1 MSKINAVRLINVNY
15 NNNAY
20 RISDEIMYFNGES
33 TLLSLQNGGG
43 KSVLVQMLTA
53 PFVHQRYRNTKDRLF
68 ESYFTTNKPSF
79 ILVEWALD
87 QGAGYVLTGLMV
99 RKAQDIQEDKK
110 DNLDI
115 IGIVSEYQES
125 CIQDI
130 NHLPV
135 VEKGKK
141 EMILKNYN
149 SCKLLF
155 ESYKK
160 DRDMKFF
167 YYDLTNYAQSRQY
180 FDKLME
186 YQINY
191 KEWETIIKKINVKES
206 GLSDLF
212 SDCKDE
218 KGLTEKWFLEA
229 IESKLNKEKNRIRE
243 FQAILEKYA
252 GQYKDNRSKIKR
264 RDNIRAFKEEAES
277 IRTRAEEYQ
286 TAENEERNQEN
297 KIAWFIHDV
306 NELLNETQ
314 KEYNSSKEQMEN
326 LDKDVARVEYE
337 ELSSK
342 VYESEREKNLHLSD
356 RDMIDMERE
365 NLQEEA
371 SKIKKNLHIL
381 ICARGQR
388 AADEEKEELELLR
401 EKIAVA
407 RQQGEDL
414 EPERKALGFLLK
426 GFFEGQL
433 QNNRQQ
439 QSIKNERAKK
449 AEEEAFEEE
458 RKVQELEEKI
468 RDCFG
473 RKGKLESQIE
483 AYSRIEEQYNSKYQ
497 EELRRNILGSYEAGN
512 LQIHQQIYEQK
523 LEKTM
528 RERTESQKKWEADKE
543 VIRGQERKL
552 EDKKEALIHKK
563 TEIQNQTGRYQT
575 YEKELEERKI
585 VLKYLDI
592 EERYL
597 LDQEKILNT
606 SERKLR
612 ELEELRRNL
621 EKEEDILEKE
631 YTGLTSGKVLELPEE
646 LEKELTNLDIHAV
659 YGMEWLKKN
668 GYSRKKN
675 QELVHKNPF
684 LPYALI
690 LTRQEMEKLGRNGKN
705 ICTSFPV
712 PIVERERLEEVQ
724 EKYTEKIVR
733 FPGISFYI
741 LFNENLLDEE
751 KLQAMI
757 WEKKQQLE
765 KNGQLISLRKKE
777 YAEYFQRQ
785 EMIKNQAVTKENWL
799 EVQETLKKLDEDKK
813 YLEKEI
819 RDDAQNLEKLKREH
833 EELQSFIT
841 NTGIEIQ
848 HQRQKLEDF
857 KLLKKDYESYESN
870 RGLLEKCK
878 KEEARYQ
885 ENQKLSRDRQE
896 KLLEEK
902 KTLEYSINML
912 SREEERLNGK
922 LTRYAAY
929 ENSEQKFQ
937 LDESMSPEQMEARYE
952 AITSVL
958 SQELKDL
965 EAQEMKAAG
974 RYQREKEELEHL
986 QKKYGLKPEQWKNV
1000 LYDRKEE
1007 THQEVMLEDFERKI
1021 QTKDLQWNEADK
1033 KAAVAQSKISE
1044 LMKRIRLVC
1053 GMEEPLPQNE
1063 IQGQDF
1069 QARRNQLL
1077 FQIKEEKKHGD
1088 FLNGKLR
1095 SYEEN
1100 LTALSEYNELIPVET
1115 VEWEPVSSD
1124 MTAVE
1129 LRNFKGILIRDYN
1142 QKLRDTRL
1150 RKEELVQL
1158 LNKIIR
1164 MESFQDDF
1172 YRKPLEQMLELS
1184 GDAER
1189 VLIQLKTTVQSYDS
1203 LMEKLEVDISVV
1215 EREKERIV
1223 ELMEDYVQ
1231 EIHRN
1236 LGKIDHN
1243 STITIREKSV
1253 KMLKIQL
1260 PDWEENAGLY
1270 HLRLEDFIDKV
1281 TMEGV
1286 EIFEKNEN
1294 AQEFFGSSITTKNLY
1309 DQVVG
1314 IGNVQIHLYKI
1325 EAQREYPIT
1334 WKEVAR
1340 NSGGEGFLSAFVILS
1355 SLLYYMRKDDTDIFA
1370 DRNEGK
1376 VLIMDNPFAQTN
1388 ASHLLI
1394 PLMDMAKKTNTQL
1407 ICLTGLGG
1415 DSIYNR
1421 FDNIYILNLIAASLR
1436 GGTQYLKAEHRRGK
1450 EPDELI
1456 TARIEIGEQ
1465 QELLF

>member
-1 MSKINAVRLINVNY
+1 M
-15 NNNAY
+15 
-20 RISDEIMYFNGES
+20 
-33 TLLSLQNGGG
+33 
-43 KSVLVQMLTA
+43 
-53 PFVHQRYRNTKDRLF
+53 
-68 ESYFTTNKPSF
+68 
-79 ILVEWALD
+79 
-87 QGAGYVLTGLMV
+87 
-99 RKAQDIQEDKK
+99 
-110 DNLDI
+110 
-115 IGIVSEYQES
+115 
-125 CIQDI
+125 
-130 NHLPV
+130 
-135 VEKGKK
+135 
-141 EMILKNYN
+141 
-149 SCKLLF
+149 
-155 ESYKK
+155 
-160 DRDMKFF
+160 
-167 YYDLTNYAQSRQY
+167 
-180 FDKLME
+180 
-186 YQINY
+186 
-191 KEWETIIKKINVKES
+191 
-206 GLSDLF
+206 
-212 SDCKDE
+212 
-218 KGLTEKWFLEA
+218 
-229 IESKLNKEKNRIRE
+229 
-243 FQAILEKYA
+243 
-252 GQYKDNRSKIKR
+252 
-264 RDNIRAFKEEAES
+264 
-277 IRTRAEEYQ
+277 
-286 TAENEERNQEN
+286 
-297 KIAWFIHDV
+297 
-306 NELLNETQ
+306 
-314 KEYNSSKEQMEN
+314 
-326 LDKDVARVEYE
+326 
-337 ELSSK
+337 
-342 VYESEREKNLHLSD
+342 
-356 RDMIDMERE
+356 
-365 NLQEEA
+365 
-371 SKIKKNLHIL
+371 
-381 ICARGQR
+381 
-388 AADEEKEELELLR
+388 AA
-401 EKIAVA
+401 
-407 RQQGEDL
+407 
-414 EPERKALGFLLK
+414 
-426 GFFEGQL
+426 
-433 QNNRQQ
+433 
-439 QSIKNERAKK
+439 
-449 AEEEAFEEE
+449 
-458 RKVQELEEKI
+458 
-468 RDCFG
+468 
-473 RKGKLESQIE
+473 
-483 AYSRIEEQYNSKYQ
+483 
-497 EELRRNILGSYEAGN
+497 YEAGA

-751 KLQAMI
+751 KLHEMI
-757 WEKKQQLE
+757 WERKQQLE
-765 KNGQLISLRKKE
+765 KIGQLISLRKKE

-848 HQRQKLEDF
+848 HQQQKLEDF

-885 ENQKLSRDRQE
+885 ENQKLSRDKQE

-912 SREEERLNGK
+912 SREEERLNGR

-937 LDESMSPEQMEARYE
+937 LDKSMSPEQMEARYE

-1077 FQIKEEKKHGD
+1077 FQIKEEKKAWG
-1088 FLNGKLR
+1088 FPKRKASKL
-1095 SYEEN
+1095 
-1100 LTALSEYNELIPVET
+1100 
-1115 VEWEPVSSD
+1115 
-1124 MTAVE
+1124 
-1129 LRNFKGILIRDYN
+1129 
-1142 QKLRDTRL
+1142 
-1150 RKEELVQL
+1150 
-1158 LNKIIR
+1158 
-1164 MESFQDDF
+1164 
-1172 YRKPLEQMLELS
+1172 
-1184 GDAER
+1184 
-1189 VLIQLKTTVQSYDS
+1189 
-1203 LMEKLEVDISVV
+1203 
-1215 EREKERIV
+1215 
-1223 ELMEDYVQ
+1223 
-1231 EIHRN
+1231 
-1236 LGKIDHN
+1236 
-1243 STITIREKSV
+1243 
-1253 KMLKIQL
+1253 
-1260 PDWEENAGLY
+1260 
-1270 HLRLEDFIDKV
+1270 
-1281 TMEGV
+1281 
-1286 EIFEKNEN
+1286 
-1294 AQEFFGSSITTKNLY
+1294 
-1309 DQVVG
+1309 
-1314 IGNVQIHLYKI
+1314 
-1325 EAQREYPIT
+1325 
-1334 WKEVAR
+1334 
-1340 NSGGEGFLSAFVILS
+1340 
-1355 SLLYYMRKDDTDIFA
+1355 
-1370 DRNEGK
+1370 
-1376 VLIMDNPFAQTN
+1376 
-1388 ASHLLI
+1388 
-1394 PLMDMAKKTNTQL
+1394 
-1407 ICLTGLGG
+1407 
-1415 DSIYNR
+1415 
-1421 FDNIYILNLIAASLR
+1421 
-1436 GGTQYLKAEHRRGK
+1436 
-1450 EPDELI
+1450 
-1456 TARIEIGEQ
+1456 
-1465 QELLF
+1465 

>member
-1 MSKINAVRLINVNY
+1 M
-15 NNNAY
+15 
-20 RISDEIMYFNGES
+20 
-33 TLLSLQNGGG
+33 
-43 KSVLVQMLTA
+43 
-53 PFVHQRYRNTKDRLF
+53 
-68 ESYFTTNKPSF
+68 
-79 ILVEWALD
+79 
-87 QGAGYVLTGLMV
+87 
-99 RKAQDIQEDKK
+99 
-110 DNLDI
+110 
-115 IGIVSEYQES
+115 
-125 CIQDI
+125 
-130 NHLPV
+130 
-135 VEKGKK
+135 
-141 EMILKNYN
+141 
-149 SCKLLF
+149 
-155 ESYKK
+155 
-160 DRDMKFF
+160 
-167 YYDLTNYAQSRQY
+167 
-180 FDKLME
+180 
-186 YQINY
+186 
-191 KEWETIIKKINVKES
+191 
-206 GLSDLF
+206 
-212 SDCKDE
+212 
-218 KGLTEKWFLEA
+218 
-229 IESKLNKEKNRIRE
+229 
-243 FQAILEKYA
+243 
-252 GQYKDNRSKIKR
+252 
-264 RDNIRAFKEEAES
+264 
-277 IRTRAEEYQ
+277 
-286 TAENEERNQEN
+286 
-297 KIAWFIHDV
+297 
-306 NELLNETQ
+306 
-314 KEYNSSKEQMEN
+314 
-326 LDKDVARVEYE
+326 
-337 ELSSK
+337 
-342 VYESEREKNLHLSD
+342 
-356 RDMIDMERE
+356 
-365 NLQEEA
+365 
-371 SKIKKNLHIL
+371 
-381 ICARGQR
+381 
-388 AADEEKEELELLR
+388 
-401 EKIAVA
+401 
-407 RQQGEDL
+407 
-414 EPERKALGFLLK
+414 
-426 GFFEGQL
+426 
-433 QNNRQQ
+433 
-439 QSIKNERAKK
+439 
-449 AEEEAFEEE
+449 
-458 RKVQELEEKI
+458 
-468 RDCFG
+468 
-473 RKGKLESQIE
+473 
-483 AYSRIEEQYNSKYQ
+483 
-497 EELRRNILGSYEAGN
+497 
-512 LQIHQQIYEQK
+512 
-523 LEKTM
+523 
-528 RERTESQKKWEADKE
+528 
-543 VIRGQERKL
+543 
-552 EDKKEALIHKK
+552 
-563 TEIQNQTGRYQT
+563 
-575 YEKELEERKI
+575 
-585 VLKYLDI
+585 
-592 EERYL
+592 
-597 LDQEKILNT
+597 
-606 SERKLR
+606 R

-751 KLQAMI
+751 KLHEMI

-765 KNGQLISLRKKE
+765 KIGQLISLRKKE

-848 HQRQKLEDF
+848 HQQQKLEDF

-885 ENQKLSRDRQE
+885 ENQKLSRDKQE

-912 SREEERLNGK
+912 SREEERLNGR

-1007 THQEVMLEDFERKI
+1007 THQAVMLEDFERKI

-1095 SYEEN
+1095 SYEKN

-1184 GDAER
+1184 GDAGR
-1189 VLIQLKTTVQSYDS
+1189 VLIQLRTTVQSYDS

-1243 STITIREKSV
+1243 STITIREKPV
-1253 KMLKIQL
+1253 KMLRIQI

-1270 HLRLEDFIDKV
+1270 HLRMEDFIDKV

-1286 EIFEKNEN
+1286 ELFERNEN
-1294 AQEFFGSSITTKNLY
+1294 AQEFFGSSITTRNLY
-1309 DQVVG
+1309 DQVAG

-1436 GGTQYLKAEHRRGK
+1436 GGMQYLKAEHKRGK

-1456 TARIEIGEQ
+1456 TARIEVGEQ